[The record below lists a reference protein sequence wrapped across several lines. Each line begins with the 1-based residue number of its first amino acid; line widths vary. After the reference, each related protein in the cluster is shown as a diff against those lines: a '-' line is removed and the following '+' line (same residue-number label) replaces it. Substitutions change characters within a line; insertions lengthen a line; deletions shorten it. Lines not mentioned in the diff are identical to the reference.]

1 MEPSAELQAVVG
13 RLFGAINARDPVTAR
28 NLHADVAGVTFIGT
42 DPDEWWTSYHEI
54 MTVFEAQLQEF
65 ESGDVTFTTGEIQA
79 HSEGTVGWVACRPS
93 LRFADGSST
102 ELRWTAVLHL
112 DHGIWRFVQWHLSA
126 PVENEEVVGFVM
138 TTTIESMAAAV
149 RDERPDLH
157 AAAAPDGA
165 ITIVF
170 SDIEGSTEV
179 SVRLGDAEWL
189 EVLDWHER
197 VVAGVVARE
206 GGRVVKS
213 LGDGHML
220 AFSTASS
227 ALRAATEIQR
237 SLLEPH
243 LREPLRLRIGLHT
256 GEVLR
261 RADDF
266 FGRAVIMAARV
277 AQAAGGGEI
286 LASSVVVDLTENL
299 RSFHFGAPR
308 LLSLKGIPGEHQVFP
323 LHWNAD
329 ETSSS
334 LRPRTST

>member
-28 NLHADVAGVTFIGT
+28 NLHADEAGVTFIGT
-42 DPDEWWTSYHEI
+42 DPDEWWTSYDEI
-54 MTVFEAQLQEF
+54 MAVFETQLEEF
-65 ESGDVTFTTGEIQA
+65 ASGEVTFSTGDIEAQ
-79 HSEGTVGWVACRPS
+79 SEGTVGWVACRPS

-102 ELRWTAVLHL
+102 GLRWTAVLHL

-126 PVENEEVVGFVM
+126 GVVNEEVVGFEM
-138 TTTIESMAAAV
+138 TTTIESIAAAV
-149 RDERPDLH
+149 REERPDLNT
-157 AAAAPDGA
+157 AAAPDGT

-170 SDIEGSTEV
+170 SDIEGSTEA

-189 EVLDWHER
+189 EVLDWHDQ
-197 VVAGVVARE
+197 VVAGAVARE

-220 AFSTASS
+220 VFPTASA
-227 ALRAATEIQR
+227 ALRAATEIQQ

-243 LREPLRLRIGLHT
+243 HRESLRLRIGLHT

-277 AQAAGGGEI
+277 AGAARGGEI
-286 LASSVVVDLTENL
+286 LASSVVVHLTEGVG
-299 RSFHFGAPR
+299 SFHFGEPR
-308 LLSLKGIPGEHQVFP
+308 LVTLKGIPGEHKVFP
-323 LHWNAD
+323 LRWTGGEA
-329 ETSSS
+329 SSS
-334 LRPRTST
+334 LRPGTTT